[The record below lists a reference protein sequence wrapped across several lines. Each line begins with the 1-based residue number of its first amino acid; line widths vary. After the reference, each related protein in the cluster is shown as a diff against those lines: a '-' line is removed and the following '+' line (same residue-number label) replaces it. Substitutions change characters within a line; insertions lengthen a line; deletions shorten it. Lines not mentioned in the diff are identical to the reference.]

1 MLKVITSE
9 SPNTPTTIDFAGDLR
24 DVVSDLG
31 EVVRTI
37 YGTLRS
43 MNVQEAEYFKTL
55 VITVFSDPRT
65 PVWKPIHGI
74 HDCAT
79 IGGPNENN

>member
-9 SPNTPTTIDFAGDLR
+9 YPNTPTTIDFAGDLR
-24 DVVSDLG
+24 DVASDLG
-31 EVVRTI
+31 EAVRTI

-43 MNVQEAEYFKTL
+43 MNVQEAEYFKAL
-55 VITVFSDPRT
+55 ILAVFSNPKT
-65 PVWKPIHGI
+65 PVWKPIPGI